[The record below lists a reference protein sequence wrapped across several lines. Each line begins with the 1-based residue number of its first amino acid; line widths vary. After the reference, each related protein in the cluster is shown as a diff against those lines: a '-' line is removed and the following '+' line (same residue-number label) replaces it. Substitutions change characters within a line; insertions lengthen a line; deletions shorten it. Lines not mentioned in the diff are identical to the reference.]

1 MCKQAQQLENL
12 VMEAEQED
20 FNKSVENL
28 TKHCN
33 AYVPC
38 LINSGGHSDS
48 CMIALMFAAIEIHV
62 ASVYVSCREF
72 LLFSSSIHIF
82 QFVGSRVK
90 QLIIDEVVT
99 AGL

>member
-1 MCKQAQQLENL
+1 MIVCKQAQQLENL

-38 LINSGGHSDS
+38 LINSEGHSDS
-48 CMIALMFAAIEIHV
+48 SVIALI
-62 ASVYVSCREF
+62 F
-72 LLFSSSIHIF
+72 LLHLLSATIKINVEYIYIG
-82 QFVGSRVK
+82 VGI
-90 QLIIDEVVT
+90 L
-99 AGL
+99 